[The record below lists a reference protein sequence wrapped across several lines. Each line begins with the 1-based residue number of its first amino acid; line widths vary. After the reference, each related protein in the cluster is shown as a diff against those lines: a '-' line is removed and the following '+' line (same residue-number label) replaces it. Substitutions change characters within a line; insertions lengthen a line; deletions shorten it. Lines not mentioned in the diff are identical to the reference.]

1 MDQPIS
7 LETVVGFLLA
17 TPLFGGLDAAERGEV
32 VRIMDVRRLQAGE
45 EIFHEGDA
53 GDAWYVIFEGQAN
66 VLKDAIG
73 GPTPISTLGVGA
85 CFGEMA
91 ILDGLA
97 RSATVRAAGPLTIF
111 RFRRERFEELLNQ
124 GSLGAYKL
132 VAAMARTL
140 SKRQRRLTQQISELL
155 DDTATSQAIRD
166 QIEDVVE
173 RYQVSE

>member
-1 MDQPIS
+1 VDQPIS

-32 VRIMDVRRLQAGE
+32 VRIMDVRRLQTGE

-66 VLKDAIG
+66 VLKDAAG

-111 RFRRERFEELLNQ
+111 RFRRERFEDLSFHPPEMAATTVISSP
-124 GSLGAYKL
+124 SLTGA
-132 VAAMARTL
+132 
-140 SKRQRRLTQQISELL
+140 SKPPRKRASSSFR
-155 DDTATSQAIRD
+155 
-166 QIEDVVE
+166 
-173 RYQVSE
+173 

>member
-1 MDQPIS
+1 VDQPIS

-66 VLKDAIG
+66 VLKDAVG

-111 RFRRERFEELLNQ
+111 RFRRERFEDLLNQ

-132 VAAMARTL
+132 VAAMAKTL
-140 SKRQRRLTQQISELL
+140 SQRQRRLTQQISELL

-166 QIEDVVE
+166 QIEEVVE